1 MPMCPAVPSEGIA
14 TGSRPWAE
22 VAPALGR
29 PRSPPAGRHPLP
41 GGDRIAEELERIAY
55 RLAHAAMR
63 RQRELRLAHS
73 RSARYGK
80 SYNHRR

>member
-29 PRSPPAGRHPLP
+29 PRSPPADRHPYL
-41 GGDRIAEELERIAY
+41 GDRIAEEQERITYHCRYSAPQ
-55 RLAHAAMR
+55 R
-63 RQRELRLAHS
+63 RRELRLAHS
-73 RSARYGK
+73 RSARFGK
-80 SYNHRR
+80 SYTHRH